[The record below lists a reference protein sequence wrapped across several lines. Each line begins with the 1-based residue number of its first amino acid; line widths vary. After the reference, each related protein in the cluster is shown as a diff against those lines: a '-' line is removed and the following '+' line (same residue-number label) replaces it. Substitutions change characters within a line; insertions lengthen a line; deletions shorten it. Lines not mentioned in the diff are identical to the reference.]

1 MPQNN
6 LRILYDNVV
15 DSSTLTASST
25 TSGFPVT
32 NLQKEQKGLVWRSTS
47 TTATVTATW
56 SNTQSISCV
65 LLPFCNLTSSATI
78 QVKLYTNAGDS
89 IAVLDTGAV
98 NAGAYTPTDLWGGL
112 SNISSSVNAYNYGG
126 GTYARSWF
134 ALTSAKK
141 MEIIISDSTN
151 PAGYLELS
159 RVVCGAY
166 WTPSVNA
173 DFGINI
179 GYLDTSEQQ
188 RSESGN
194 LITSNGTI
202 HKTMDFNLSSIRE
215 TERNNMFSILRG
227 NGLRK
232 PIFVSIFP
240 NETQSLNLLSYPEEF
255 DNAYWVKSSS
265 VISPD
270 IIIAPDETLT
280 ADKWIEGTENNYHQM
295 YAFTALTTGVQ
306 YTASVYAKAA
316 ERIEI
321 IMGVGTTVLG
331 AGQQSYGRF
340 NLQTGVAST
349 YTGSTGSP
357 SAIMIPIGNGWYHC
371 SMTYTSAVTAVGL
384 GHQLDILNSSG
395 NNLYTGNGTSGV
407 YIWGAQL
414 EKSSIATEYIPV
426 SAKTKEQNYQ
436 IYGKLNSLNG
446 ISNQFYNRYSTSLTI
461 EEI

>member
-15 DSSTLTASST
+15 DSSTLSASST

-56 SNTQSISCV
+56 SNTQSVSCV

-89 IAVLDTGAV
+89 TAVLDTGAV

-112 SNISSSVNAYNYGG
+112 SNISLSVNAYNYGG

-151 PAGYLELS
+151 PAGYLEVS
-159 RVVCGAY
+159 RAVCGDY
-166 WTPSVNA
+166 WSPQINA
-173 DFGINI
+173 EFGVSL
-179 GYLDTSEQQ
+179 GYLDTSEQK

-202 HKTMDFNLSSIRE
+202 HKTMSFSLSSIVE
-215 TERNNMFSILRG
+215 NDRNRFLSILRG

-232 PIFVSIFP
+232 PVFVSMFP
-240 NETQSLNLLSYPEEF
+240 E
-255 DNAYWVKSSS
+255 DA
-265 VISPD
+265 D
-270 IIIAPDETLT
+270 I
-280 ADKWIEGTENNYHQM
+280 
-295 YAFTALTTGVQ
+295 V
-306 YTASVYAKAA
+306 
-316 ERIEI
+316 
-321 IMGVGTTVLG
+321 
-331 AGQQSYGRF
+331 
-340 NLQTGVAST
+340 
-349 YTGSTGSP
+349 
-357 SAIMIPIGNGWYHC
+357 
-371 SMTYTSAVTAVGL
+371 
-384 GHQLDILNSSG
+384 
-395 NNLYTGNGTSGV
+395 
-407 YIWGAQL
+407 
-414 EKSSIATEYIPV
+414 
-426 SAKTKEQNYQ
+426 KEQNYQ
-436 IYGKLNSLNG
+436 IYAKMNNLSALTH
-446 ISNQFYNRYSTSLTI
+446 QFYSLYSGSVSL